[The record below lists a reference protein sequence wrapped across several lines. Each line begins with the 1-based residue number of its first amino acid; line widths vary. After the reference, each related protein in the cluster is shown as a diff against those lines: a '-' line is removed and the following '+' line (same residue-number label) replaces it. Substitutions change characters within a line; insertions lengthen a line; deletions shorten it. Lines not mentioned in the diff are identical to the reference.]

1 MTLQNKGSYRDKL
14 TLYIPPEKKQLIQ
27 KASQILE
34 RENSSLSKFF
44 VEKIEEYYRL
54 HYEGNPQQTLTH
66 LFKNGKPYRAPSQCG
81 CGRVAEYWFFA
92 ENIKLKVCKVCLQ
105 SLKMRYTEYAT
116 KPLKKGGD
124 KPCLK

>member
-1 MTLQNKGSYRDKL
+1 MTLQNKGTYEDKL
-14 TLYIPPEKKQLIQ
+14 TIYIPKEKKDLIK
-27 KASQILE
+27 KARLMFLSE
-34 RENSSLSKFF
+34 GSSLSKFI

-54 HYEGNPQQTLTH
+54 HEKGNPQQTLTH

-81 CGRVAEYWFFA
+81 CGRIAEYWFFA

-116 KPLKKGGD
+116 KPLKKGGET
-124 KPCLK
+124 